1 VKQPEMEK
9 QPEKPGGEKQEPAKS
24 GHDQPVEA
32 PAGIVQPMIDDLRY
46 PKDAPQPPKRDA
58 LQPPK
63 APPRGSFHPP
73 QPEAAELDQ
82 DPGGGY
88 NPDGTFP
95 QP

>member
-9 QPEKPGGEKQEPAKS
+9 QPEKHSGEKHEPAKS
-24 GHDQPVEA
+24 GHDKPAEA
-32 PAGIVQPMIDDLRY
+32 PPGIVQPMIDELRY
-46 PKDAPQPPKRDA
+46 PKDAPQPPK
-58 LQPPK
+58 
-63 APPRGSFHPP
+63 APPRGPVHPP

-95 QP
+95 QT